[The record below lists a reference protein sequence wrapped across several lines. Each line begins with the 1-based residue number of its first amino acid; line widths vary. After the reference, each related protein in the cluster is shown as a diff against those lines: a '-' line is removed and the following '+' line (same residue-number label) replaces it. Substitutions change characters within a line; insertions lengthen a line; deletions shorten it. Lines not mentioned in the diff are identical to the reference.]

1 MMFRAAAL
9 ALLTATPGIAAPGGT
24 APGGAAPGGA
34 ALGPFT
40 AAQAAAGQTQYNQ
53 ACAACH
59 GADLRGRTG
68 PALIGDAFAAKS
80 DGYTLAIVFN
90 NVWEGTPAGAPDSL
104 SRSGYVNIMAYL
116 MARNG
121 VAPGTAPLTFA
132 GAAASTAPF
141 YTLVK

>member
-9 ALLTATPGIAAPGGT
+9 ALLAATPAIAAPGG
-24 APGGAAPGGA
+24 AALGGA

-40 AAQAAAGQTQYNQ
+40 ATQAATGQTQYNQ

-59 GADLRGRTG
+59 GTDLRGLTG
-68 PALIGDAFAAKS
+68 PALIGDAFAARS

-90 NVWEGTPAGAPDSL
+90 NVWEGTPAGAPNSL
-104 SRSGYVNIMAYL
+104 SRTAYVDIMAYL

-121 VAPGTAPLTFA
+121 ISPGPAPLTFA